1 MPYGADSAVVPV
13 QKFRDVQKLYA
24 AMTDGKM
31 EYILYGA
38 ENQAEI
44 HYAMAVKNNLYDAL
58 EYARQVEEA
67 AKSHRQEMRRK
78 REQGEEVVGEGRK
91 TPSTGEFL
99 SGFWREDRRIA
110 KIEALINSEE
120 MPVKTYEE
128 QLCEEWFKDK
138 VTAIA
143 NTRKTEHQVQ
153 NGQRDIAIDYS
164 RIRTKMVLKNE
175 NDVQLVV
182 PDICLKVNGR
192 TVPARLQKAG
202 SRTF

>member
-1 MPYGADSAVVPV
+1 MPYGADSDVVPV
-13 QKFRDVQKLYA
+13 QKCRDVQKLYA

-31 EYILYGA
+31 EGILYGA
-38 ENQAEI
+38 QNQAEI
-44 HYAMAVKNNLYDAL
+44 HYAMAVKNNLYEAL

-143 NTRKTEHQVQ
+143 NTRKTEHRVQ

>member
-1 MPYGADSAVVPV
+1 MPYGADSDVVPV

-31 EYILYGA
+31 EGILYGA
-38 ENQAEI
+38 QNQAEI
-44 HYAMAVKNNLYDAL
+44 HYAMAVKNNLYEAL

>member
-31 EYILYGA
+31 EGILYGA
-38 ENQAEI
+38 QNQAEI

-58 EYARQVEEA
+58 EYAGQVEEA

-143 NTRKTEHQVQ
+143 NTRKTEHRVQ

>member
-1 MPYGADSAVVPV
+1 
-13 QKFRDVQKLYA
+13 
-24 AMTDGKM
+24 
-31 EYILYGA
+31 
-38 ENQAEI
+38 
-44 HYAMAVKNNLYDAL
+44 
-58 EYARQVEEA
+58 
-67 AKSHRQEMRRK
+67 
-78 REQGEEVVGEGRK
+78 
-91 TPSTGEFL
+91 
-99 SGFWREDRRIA
+99 
-110 KIEALINSEE
+110 

-143 NTRKTEHQVQ
+143 NTRKTEHRVQ

>member
-1 MPYGADSAVVPV
+1 
-13 QKFRDVQKLYA
+13 
-24 AMTDGKM
+24 M

-58 EYARQVEEA
+58 EYAGQVEEA

>member
-31 EYILYGA
+31 EGILYGA
-38 ENQAEI
+38 QNQAEI

-143 NTRKTEHQVQ
+143 NTRKTEHRVQ

-182 PDICLKVNGR
+182 PDICLKVNDR

>member
-31 EYILYGA
+31 EGILYGA
-38 ENQAEI
+38 QNQAEI

-58 EYARQVEEA
+58 EYAGQVEEA

>member
-58 EYARQVEEA
+58 EYAGQVEEA